1 MGGGNATE
9 KPKAERD
16 FKTVGRARR
25 GMAKYSTGGGGRG
38 GEGGSCELCGR
49 ETSDL
54 RRATVA
60 GADLQVCSDCAPH
73 GDSDGRNDD
82 RGGSGDRE
90 RTAGDGESRE
100 RRAAQNAARMYDA
113 GRGDS
118 THWEE
123 EGTDYEE
130 DRLPYL
136 VTDYGERVERAR
148 QAAGLTVEE
157 LAAAVDADEET
168 VLAVEQG
175 RAARAGV
182 GGSTVRALEAELDV
196 ELAEESH

>member
-1 MGGGNATE
+1 
-9 KPKAERD
+9 
-16 FKTVGRARR
+16 
-25 GMAKYSTGGGGRG
+25 MAKYSTGGGGG
-38 GEGGSCELCGR
+38 GDDGGSCELCGR

-54 RRATVA
+54 RRASVA
-60 GADLQVCSDCAPH
+60 GADLLVCAECAPH
-73 GDSDGRNDD
+73 GESDSRGGSAGGDSSGGGSSSGPRAGSDGR
-82 RGGSGDRE
+82 
-90 RTAGDGESRE
+90 RTAR
-100 RRAAQNAARMYDA
+100 NAARMYDA

-136 VTDYGERVERAR
+136 VSDYGERVERGR
-148 QAAGLTVEE
+148 REAGLTAAE
-157 LAAAVDADEET
+157 LADEVDADEEE

-182 GGSTVRALEAELDV
+182 GGSTVRALEERLDV
-196 ELAEESH
+196 RLVEET